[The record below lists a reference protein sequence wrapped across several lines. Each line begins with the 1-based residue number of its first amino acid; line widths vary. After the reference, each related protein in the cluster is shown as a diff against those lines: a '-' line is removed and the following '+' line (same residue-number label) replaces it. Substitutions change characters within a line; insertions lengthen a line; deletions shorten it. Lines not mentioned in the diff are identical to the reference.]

1 MKQEI
6 ESQAISKQ
14 ALGYLREV
22 IDPEIG
28 LNIVDLGLVYKV
40 VVDVSNRRIS
50 VIMTLT
56 TEFCPMGG
64 AITESVEEILK
75 DYYEGYEVEVNL
87 IFEPSWHPGMI
98 TDAGRA
104 FLEN

>member
-1 MKQEI
+1 MKQEM
-6 ESQAISKQ
+6 ESQEISKQ
-14 ALGYLREV
+14 AFGYLREV

-40 VVDVSNRRIS
+40 DVDVSNRRIS
-50 VIMTLT
+50 VTMTLT

-64 AITESVEEILK
+64 AITDSVEETLK
-75 DYYEGYEVEVNL
+75 DYHKGYEVEVEL

-98 TDAGRA
+98 TDAG
-104 FLEN
+104 